1 MHRLAFFIL
10 SHRLLRL
17 ISYLFLIYVS
27 VCSLDWVISI
37 ILLSISL
44 IHSSALLILLF
55 IVFSSALVSSHEFS
69 DFSWLFLIVSNSF
82 I

>member
-17 ISYLFLIYVS
+17 LSYLFLIYVS
-27 VCSLDWVISI
+27 VCSLVISI

-44 IHSSALLILLF
+44 IHSSALFDLLF
-55 IVFSSALVSSHEFS
+55 IAFRSVFISAIEFS
-69 DFSWLFLIVSNSF
+69 NFD
-82 I
+82 